1 MSTPGADDTTGA
13 SAGAG
18 TIITVNIKC
27 SNGQKYH
34 VDLDTS
40 KSVLEFKQQLEQ
52 ITGIPVDKQRLI
64 PVVFSRIRNRSPS
77 TVRRELF
84 HASRSIARA
93 LTWLVIVV
101 VIVA

>member
-1 MSTPGADDTTGA
+1 M
-13 SAGAG
+13 
-18 TIITVNIKC
+18 NIKC

-64 PVVFSRIRNRSPS
+64 VAGRVLKDSQPIAEYSTSRAIP
-77 TVRRELF
+77 RESLD
-84 HASRSIARA
+84 RTRA

-101 VIVA
+101 VA